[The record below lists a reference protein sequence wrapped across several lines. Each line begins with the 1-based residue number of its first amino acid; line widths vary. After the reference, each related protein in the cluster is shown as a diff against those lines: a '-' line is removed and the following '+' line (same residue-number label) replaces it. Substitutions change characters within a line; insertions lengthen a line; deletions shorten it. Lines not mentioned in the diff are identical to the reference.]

1 MKTIKFYHDLNLK
14 CGILILADVFEKFR
28 NDNLKTIIWIAMDYI
43 QVAFKAH
50 SLKLAML
57 NMTKVELE
65 LIPDPDTYIFFKKKY
80 ERWSFLYL

>member
-1 MKTIKFYHDLNLK
+1 
-14 CGILILADVFEKFR
+14 
-28 NDNLKTIIWIAMDYI
+28 MDYI
-43 QVAFKAH
+43 QVAFKAY